1 VAKLKL
7 YVLDRKE
14 LRQQGNLK
22 LESLVEW
29 RWNVKVLKLDIE
41 RILPEARCQQLIGQ
55 IKLNG
60 KKGDNMGLP
69 TTDGRKLWLDESQL
83 HANNFLTTML
93 DVEKK
98 RTLSKAERNLKQMS
112 ASFLYLYEK
121 AVEIGLL
128 DEEDDLV
135 TFFNETIHW

>member
-1 VAKLKL
+1 
-7 YVLDRKE
+7 
-14 LRQQGNLK
+14 
-22 LESLVEW
+22 
-29 RWNVKVLKLDIE
+29 
-41 RILPEARCQQLIGQ
+41 
-55 IKLNG
+55 
-60 KKGDNMGLP
+60 MGLP

-98 RTLSKAERNLKQMS
+98 RTLSKSERNLKQMS

-128 DEEDDLV
+128 DEDDDLV
-135 TFFNETIHW
+135 TFFNETIH